1 MSLFGWN
8 VTGELLS
15 FAADFSTAMTRYSC
29 TTSIVAILSMFAAS
43 LGVSLKS
50 DAKVGTISIPRK
62 F

>member
-1 MSLFGWN
+1 M
-8 VTGELLS
+8 TGELLS

-43 LGVSLKS
+43 SGVSLKS
-50 DAKVGTISIPRK
+50 DAKVDTISIPRK